1 MSKYRSLILVISISV
16 LFSGLVSAQERVQET
31 RLLAKTGSK
40 GQSLSENGSIPFGHD
55 CGSRFRGPSPEE
67 RVLYSSGS
75 GAGSYSRM
83 VTHGPLE

>member
-40 GQSLSENGSIPFGHD
+40 GQSLS
-55 CGSRFRGPSPEE
+55 
-67 RVLYSSGS
+67 
-75 GAGSYSRM
+75 
-83 VTHGPLE
+83 

>member
-40 GQSLSENGSIPFGHD
+40 GQSLSESGSIPFG
-55 CGSRFRGPSPEE
+55 SWP
-67 RVLYSSGS
+67 
-75 GAGSYSRM
+75 
-83 VTHGPLE
+83 